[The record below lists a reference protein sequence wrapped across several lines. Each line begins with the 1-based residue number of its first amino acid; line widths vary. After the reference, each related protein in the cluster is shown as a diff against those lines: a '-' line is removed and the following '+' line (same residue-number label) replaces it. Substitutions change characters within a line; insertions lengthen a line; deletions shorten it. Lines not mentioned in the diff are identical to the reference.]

1 MAVAL
6 LTAAAG
12 CATGSA
18 SKRVVRAGAA
28 APSGEVVSAAGPRV
42 RWRVAAGTLRI
53 TGSGFGRRR
62 AVTVRAAGKVRRLRS
77 TRRGRIAVSFAAAS
91 GRAVITTRS
100 VRLTFA
106 FAGPAAPS
114 PQPRLPIRAA
124 FYYPWFPEAWRQQG
138 MSPFTHFSPSAGL
151 YSSDDPALLR
161 RQVAEMRYGRIDAG
175 ISSWWG
181 QGTSSDRRVQALL
194 DAAHGTPFRWAL
206 YYEGEAQG
214 DPSPA
219 AIRADLA
226 YIRDRYA
233 SDPSYLR
240 VAGRFVVFVYTDGN
254 DGAAMADRWH
264 AANDVGAYVV
274 LKVFSGYRQAASQ
287 PDGWHQ
293 YAPARAEDSQ
303 QGESFAVSPGF
314 WLAGESQPRLDRSPS
329 RFAASVRAMVASRAP
344 WQLVTTFNEWGEGTA
359 VEPAGEWQTASGYG
373 AYLDALHSDGR

>member
-1 MAVAL
+1 
-6 LTAAAG
+6 
-12 CATGSA
+12 
-18 SKRVVRAGAA
+18 
-28 APSGEVVSAAGPRV
+28 V
-42 RWRVAAGTLRI
+42 RWRVAAGRLRI

-62 AVTVRAAGKVRRLRS
+62 PVTVRAAGTTRRLRS
-77 TRRGRIAVSFAAAS
+77 TRRGRIVVSLAAAS

-106 FAGPAAPS
+106 FAGRPAPAQTPQPQT

-124 FYYPWFPEAWRQQG
+124 FYYPWFPEGWRQQG
-138 MSPFTHFSPSAGL
+138 MNPFTHFSPSAGF
-151 YSSDDPALLR
+151 YSADDTAVLR
-161 RQVAEMRYGRIDAG
+161 RQIDEMRYGKIDAG

-181 QGTSSDRRVQALL
+181 QGTRSDRRVPALL
-194 DAAHGTPFRWAL
+194 EAAHGTPFRWAL

-214 DPSPA
+214 DPDPA

-240 VAGRFVVFVYTDGN
+240 VDGRFVVFVYTDGN
-254 DGAAMADRWH
+254 DGAAMADRWR
-264 AANDVGAYVV
+264 AANDAGAYVV

-303 QGESFAVSPGF
+303 QGQSFAVSPGF
-314 WLAGESQPRLDRSPS
+314 WHAGEAQARLDRSPE
-329 RFAASVRAMVASRAP
+329 RFAASVRAMVASAAP

-373 AYLDALHSDGR
+373 AYLDALHSDGH